1 MTTNIYNFLRLLDMW
16 ELLIVPT
23 LLAIVVMFVYGFW
36 DKITGME
43 YYVDDDILGYDEEML
58 KEG

>member
-1 MTTNIYNFLRLLDMW
+1 MW